1 MGVFLA
7 KSRKAFVSKSP
18 VYKNVSFMKEFKVG
32 RF

>member
-7 KSRKAFVSKSP
+7 KRHKAFVSKSP